1 MLTLCFVM
9 LYFYYIT
16 LYYTM
21 NHRRLLIPVKN
32 ETKNEM
38 KSLNNLR
45 HVKGIDDKE
54 KEKKKH
60 FVILWGSHHKTGT
73 YLAQKVFALICSRQ
87 KWCCVF
93 QPTRYDET

>member
-1 MLTLCFVM
+1 
-9 LYFYYIT
+9 
-16 LYYTM
+16 
-21 NHRRLLIPVKN
+21 
-32 ETKNEM
+32 M

-45 HVKGIDDKE
+45 HIKESDNIDNKENKE

-93 QPTRYDET
+93 QPTRYD